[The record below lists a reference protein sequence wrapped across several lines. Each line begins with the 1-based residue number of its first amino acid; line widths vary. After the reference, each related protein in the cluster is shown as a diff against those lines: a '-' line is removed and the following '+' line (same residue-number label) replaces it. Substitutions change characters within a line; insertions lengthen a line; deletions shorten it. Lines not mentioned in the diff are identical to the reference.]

1 MKKTNL
7 NRLIFIIFTLCLFFS
22 FTSYALTG
30 SFFSNSGN
38 NLIYVNNPESF
49 GLNAGDLVYLYGTN
63 LGDSYKDVEFYHH
76 LYNAW
81 SNSGACRVGVAMV
94 NKGPKPAIITFKGS
108 CTATI
113 DGYNFSV
120 IEDTAQVLKNFQ
132 NAKYQ
137 TVILNPGEK
146 KIVWSDDFKFTPGF
160 SEFVYGRAQFKS
172 SQKSG
177 VRLRVFAAGQSKTA
191 EDVYREPLPLKGKGH
206 GFCGELGYTEKNVTL
221 DADSSSSTILCEW
234 PQLLNTYEYDGVI
247 NSKSGTSK
255 YHSGN
260 YGVVYN
266 LTINHASNKKII
278 INPKWSQDR
287 PYATLVYSVNNRPWI
302 VGEKISTGM
311 FWIEELGEEQ
321 TANVKFMLPG
331 GNCGSYYVSFE

>member
-7 NRLIFIIFTLCLFFS
+7 IRLICIIFTLCLFFS

-30 SFFSNSGN
+30 STFSSSGN
-38 NLIYVNNPESF
+38 HLIYVNNPESF

-63 LGDSYKDVEFYHH
+63 LGNSYKDVEFYHH

-81 SNSGACRVGVAMV
+81 SNAGACRVGVAIM
-94 NKGPKPAIITFKGS
+94 NKGPKPAKITYKGS
-108 CTATI
+108 CTATL
-113 DGYNFSV
+113 DGYNFAV
-120 IEDTAQVLKNFQ
+120 IEDTSQVLKNFQ
-132 NAKYQ
+132 KAKYQ

-146 KIVWSDDFKFTPGF
+146 KIVWSDDFRFTPGF

-172 SQKSG
+172 NQKFG
-177 VRLRVFAAGQSKTA
+177 VWLRVFAAGQSKTA
-191 EDVYREPLPLKGKGH
+191 EDVFKETLPVKGVGH

-221 DADSSSSTILCEW
+221 DADSSNLTNLCEW
-234 PQLLNTYEYDGVI
+234 PQSLNTYEYDGVI
-247 NSKSGTSK
+247 NSKPGASK
-255 YHSGN
+255 YHAGN

-266 LTINHASNKKII
+266 ITINHASNKKII

-287 PYATLVYSVNNRPWI
+287 PYATLVYSVNNGPWM
-302 VGEKISTGM
+302 VGEKITTGM
-311 FWIEELGEEQ
+311 FWTEDLGYGQ
-321 TANVKFMLPG
+321 TANFKFMLPG